1 MSIEEQN
8 QRLLTIANA
17 QIANLEALLI
27 VKDAQINN
35 LKDLVE
41 LYKKSEQ
48 RLEEELTNKK

>member
-1 MSIEEQN
+1 MTIEEQN
-8 QRLLTIANA
+8 QRLLTIANT

>member
-1 MSIEEQN
+1 MKIEEQN
-8 QRLLTIANA
+8 QRLLTIANT

-41 LYKKSEQ
+41 LYKKSE
-48 RLEEELTNKK
+48 LELTNKK

>member
-1 MSIEEQN
+1 MTIEEQN
-8 QRLLTIANA
+8 QRLLTIANM

-41 LYKKSEQ
+41 LYKKSE
-48 RLEEELTNKK
+48 LELTNKNK

>member
-1 MSIEEQN
+1 MTIEEQN
-8 QRLLTIANA
+8 QRLLTIANM